1 MLVGDGLARLAQAF
15 GSDAIEP
22 VTVDEIRAYATN
34 GLPIGRSVLAPHL
47 VPPRIIALLESWD
60 LQVVTL
66 PMVELC
72 EKAGGASRCLVSQAR
87 VDAARITIPEAL
99 DYRAQRQRILADA

>member
-1 MLVGDGLARLAQAF
+1 M
-15 GSDAIEP
+15 P
-22 VTVDEIRAYATN
+22 VSVDEIRAYATN
-34 GLPIGRSVLAPHL
+34 GLPIGDDVLAPHL
-47 VPPRIIALLESWD
+47 VPARVIGFMESWN
-60 LQVVTL
+60 LRVITL

-87 VDAARITIPEAL
+87 VDAPGSRSPTAL